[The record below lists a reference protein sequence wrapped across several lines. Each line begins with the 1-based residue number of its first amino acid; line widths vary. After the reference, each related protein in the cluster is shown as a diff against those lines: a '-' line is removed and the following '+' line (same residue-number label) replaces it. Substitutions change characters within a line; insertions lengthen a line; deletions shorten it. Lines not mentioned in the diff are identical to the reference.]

1 MAPEIIGAGIG
12 ALGSLLGASYSQDYN
27 RENMGLQAKSAK
39 ELAQYQWDNF
49 SSPAA
54 QVRAL
59 NKVGL
64 GVNAFVGGKG
74 QAAQPSMNMPSS
86 APIQVDG
93 IADLGAISQYILS
106 VAQAKK
112 AGMDTSLA
120 EQEIKNKQVQQQA
133 DEFKLNLAKK
143 YGDDEMASKVAS
155 AYMNL
160 VLSADQSDLNEIE
173 KNIKHYEEITSQYV
187 SQIKESERDI
197 AQQELENNPTLIR
210 LKNRLV
216 KNQGSAA
223 AASAEA
229 SHAAAEESR
238 SQVLINRELRR
249 QEAIKAL
256 IKEKSAPDEFKKLID
271 EYRKDRM
278 ISHQEYQDA
287 LVHYN
292 DLLQRSTARE
302 RSNFVNK
309 VDAAFNWL
317 GEILGTPLKGLK

>member
-27 RENMGLQAKSAK
+27 RENMGLQARSAK

-143 YGDDEMASKVAS
+143 YGDDEMAAKVAN

-160 VLSADQSDLNEIE
+160 VLSADQSDLNEVE
-173 KNIKHYEEITSQYV
+173 KSIKHYEEITSQYV
-187 SQIKESERDI
+187 SQIKESEREMAKQD
-197 AQQELENNPTLIR
+197 LENNPTLIK

-216 KNQGSAA
+216 EKQGDAA
-223 AASAEA
+223 SASAEA
-229 SHAAAEESR
+229 SHTQAN
-238 SQVLINRELRR
+238 VNRELRR
-249 QEAIKAL
+249 LNAALADVEEGGKKQKIKNLISEYHKNQWINDAEKKEAEIKL
-256 IKEKSAPDEFKKLID
+256 QRLEDLDWGRDSEFGI
-271 EYRKDRM
+271 R
-278 ISHQEYQDA
+278 
-287 LVHYN
+287 LVD
-292 DLLQRSTARE
+292 DLLDWLKD
-302 RSNFVNK
+302 K
-309 VDAAFNWL
+309 VSIF
-317 GEILGTPLKGLK
+317 K